1 LQVGVGEAVTSML
14 QKKGVPGI
22 VQRTLIRPPSSQIG
36 PITPAQRA
44 TVMAESGLADKYG
57 RAIDRRSAHEILT
70 ERAKAAAD
78 AAAAEQAQ
86 AEAQSAAK
94 AQAVPRAGSGRR
106 YTGSSGRRASSSQPD
121 SLGAALGQAL
131 LRELGGT
138 TGKRIVRGILGGL
151 FKGR

>member
-1 LQVGVGEAVTSML
+1 
-14 QKKGVPGI
+14 
-22 VQRTLIRPPSSQIG
+22 
-36 PITPAQRA
+36 
-44 TVMAESGLADKYG
+44 MAESGLADKYG

-70 ERAKAAAD
+70 ERAQAAAD
-78 AAAAEQAQ
+78 AAAAQAAAEQAQ